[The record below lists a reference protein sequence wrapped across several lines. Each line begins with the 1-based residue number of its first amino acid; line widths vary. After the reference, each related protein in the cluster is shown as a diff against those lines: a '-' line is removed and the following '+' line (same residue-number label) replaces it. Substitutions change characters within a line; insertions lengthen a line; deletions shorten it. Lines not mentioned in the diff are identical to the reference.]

1 MERAAAKLGT
11 HDNGLRWG
19 RTEHR
24 YGIAAA
30 LHRHRT
36 LATGGLRI
44 YYSSI
49 TLYRPPLST
58 CLLAVAVLVL
68 ATLPVTAPARTCSPE
83 SPLSADTQAVTI
95 KAVGD
100 IVLGS
105 DWPTP
110 HYPAD
115 FDIRAQAGMRQVLGQ
130 ADVVFGNFEG
140 ALTKHNVST
149 KKANGS
155 TVFVFRMPPR
165 FAGLLRGAG
174 FNVLAIANNHTL
186 DFGER
191 GLADTLKHLSRA
203 GVLAIGEADKI
214 VLQKVRDVT
223 LAWIGFSHLDR
234 HNNVRD
240 FDKLAE
246 LVRRARRLADL
257 VIVSVQAG
265 AEGTDYLRL
274 RDHEETFL
282 GENRGNTFAF
292 ARKAIDLG
300 ADLVIGHGPHVLR
313 GIECYK
319 GKLIAYSLG
328 NFVGYNALSIKR
340 AAAVTIV
347 LEVKLSKQGQTLGFD
362 VSPLKFNE
370 ERFPEPDPDALA
382 SYLINDLSRLAP
394 LNGTVRL
401 SVSDAGRG
409 RYLEWLNAEGLSKL
423 VGE

>member
-30 LHRHRT
+30 LHRHT
-36 LATGGLRI
+36 TPATGGLRI
-44 YYSSI
+44 SYPSI
-49 TLYRPPLST
+49 TSYRPPLST

-115 FDIRAQAGMRQVLGQ
+115 FDIRAQAGMRRVLGQ

-155 TVFVFRMPPR
+155 TVFAFRMPPR

-203 GVLAIGEADKI
+203 EVLAIGEADKI

-282 GENRGNTFAF
+282 GENRGNT
-292 ARKAIDLG
+292 
-300 ADLVIGHGPHVLR
+300 
-313 GIECYK
+313 
-319 GKLIAYSLG
+319 
-328 NFVGYNALSIKR
+328 LSIRR

-401 SVSDAGRG
+401 PVSDAGRG
-409 RYLEWLNAEGLSKL
+409 RYLEWLNAEGLGKI